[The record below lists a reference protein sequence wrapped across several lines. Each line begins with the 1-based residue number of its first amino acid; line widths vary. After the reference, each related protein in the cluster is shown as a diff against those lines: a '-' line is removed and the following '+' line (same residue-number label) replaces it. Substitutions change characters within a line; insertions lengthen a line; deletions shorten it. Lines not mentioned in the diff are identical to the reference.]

1 MADYSFEDGKQ
12 MKYNVLIPKDQ
23 SVLETYPDLAAI
35 FEDMREQL
43 ISVDGMRADQVVR
56 YIVLTYHLKSPLI
69 QREENI
75 LQRKK
80 RAMQII
86 GMTTDKKGFFSQHI
100 MTVIANKNQK
110 TIDLIFRFLRFENN
124 IDWCELCALTE
135 LYFDY
140 QKVISEETAGSDKK
154 TAADIMDKKL
164 AARTKSKGL
173 KDEMN
178 ALSLSVF
185 KADVSLMDYVGSSIV
200 KEDIMNRLSM
210 ESRCKT

>member
-1 MADYSFEDGKQ
+1 MADYEFSDGAK
-12 MKYNVLIPKDQ
+12 MKWNVLIPKKQ

-43 ISVDGMRADQVVR
+43 ISVDGMKSDEIVR
-56 YIVLTYHLKSPLI
+56 YICLVYHLKSPLI
-69 QREENI
+69 QREEN
-75 LQRKK
+75 LMQRKK
-80 RAMQII
+80 RAMQIV
-86 GMTTDKKGFFSQHI
+86 GMTIDAKGFFSQPI
-100 MTVIANKNQK
+100 NAIIANQNLA

-135 LYFDY
+135 LYYDY
-140 QKVISEETAGSDKK
+140 QKVISEETVGTDKK
-154 TAADIMDKKL
+154 TAADIMDRKL

-185 KADVSLMDYVGSSIV
+185 KGDIDLRDYVGSTIV
-200 KEDIMNRLSM
+200 REDIRLRLTP
-210 ESRCKT
+210 ESRARK